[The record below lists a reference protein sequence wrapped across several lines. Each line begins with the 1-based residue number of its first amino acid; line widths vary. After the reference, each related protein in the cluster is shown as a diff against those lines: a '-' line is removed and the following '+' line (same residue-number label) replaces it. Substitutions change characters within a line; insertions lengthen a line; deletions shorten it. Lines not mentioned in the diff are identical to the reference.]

1 MATMMGMVKRRTAGG
16 NPHPSTSG
24 SSNTYDH
31 AYSSSSNNNNNNND
45 AYTYDYYVED
55 YGEFDADTKQRQGS
69 RRRIILPHGVGAAA
83 YGTGVSVVGGNPMIC
98 LRSCRRT
105 FLNTVTFSV
114 VSIAS
119 SFVAMQLVDSILVL
133 ISSTITIVVSVLV
146 LFQRRKLK
154 RLGTLQKQHNELR
167 RQANYFIQERE
178 RLNRTLGRLD
188 DKMASLS
195 NVPTQLKKLGRQGN
209 TNIDRLVTVVEQQQ
223 AVQDEIRTKIRQRV
237 MQSILSVCVSADR
250 DNNFELTPSEI
261 DVLISRLKLIE
272 HVEFDEEQFRDSIIV
287 NSDDNDGIRKNQ
299 SPMTAT
305 TSMKSI
311 LKVVRCLIDK
321 EDEYKL
327 GQAVFRIT
335 LEK

>member
-1 MATMMGMVKRRTAGG
+1 MMGMMKRRTAGG
-16 NPHPSTSG
+16 NPHPNISA

-31 AYSSSSNNNNNNND
+31 AYNNNNNNNYAD
-45 AYTYDYYVED
+45 TYDYYVED
-55 YGEFDADTKQRQGS
+55 YGEFDADTKRS
-69 RRRIILPHGVGAAA
+69 RRRIVLPHGGGAVA
-83 YGTGVSVVGGNPMIC
+83 YGTGVSVVSGNPMIC
-98 LRSCRRT
+98 LRSFRRT
-105 FLNTVTFSV
+105 FLNSVTFSV

-119 SFVAMQLVDSILVL
+119 SFIAMQLVDSILVL

-188 DKMASLS
+188 DKIASLS
-195 NVPTQLKKLGRQGN
+195 NVPTQLKKLGRQGT

-223 AVQDEIRTKIRQRV
+223 TVQDEIRTKIRQRV

-261 DVLISRLKLIE
+261 DVLVSRLKLIE
-272 HVEFDEEQFRDSIIV
+272 HVEFDEEQFRDAIIV
-287 NSDDNDGIRKNQ
+287 NSDTAARNNNEDVIRKNQ

-327 GQAVFRIT
+327 GKAVFRIT